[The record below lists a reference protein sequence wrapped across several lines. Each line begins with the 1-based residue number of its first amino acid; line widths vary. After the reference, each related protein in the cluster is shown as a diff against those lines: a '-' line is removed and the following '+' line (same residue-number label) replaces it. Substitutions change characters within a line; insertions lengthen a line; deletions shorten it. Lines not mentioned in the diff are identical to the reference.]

1 MTPPA
6 GTLVTAR
13 SLVNY
18 RVVVAS
24 FSNAGEMSMIARMRK
39 RPPPKHARRSHSAS
53 AVVFSLLETAEA
65 VASRLE
71 AAVSPLG
78 LSLAKLGVL
87 HPLAEAREPLPL
99 SELAERQHCVRSN
112 ITQLVDRLEKDGLV
126 RRRPDPDDHRGVLA
140 ALTPAGE
147 QAYAKG
153 MRALVE
159 AQQAIVGALSAG
171 DAKSLKSA
179 LDALTS

>member
-1 MTPPA
+1 
-6 GTLVTAR
+6 
-13 SLVNY
+13 
-18 RVVVAS
+18 
-24 FSNAGEMSMIARMRK
+24 MISRMRK
-39 RPPPKHARRSHSAS
+39 RPPKRRRRSHSAT
-53 AVVFSLLETAEA
+53 AVVASLLDTAEA
-65 VASRLE
+65 VESRLE

-99 SELAERQHCVRSN
+99 SELAQRTHCVRSN

-126 RRRPDPDDHRGVLA
+126 RRRPDPDDRRGVLA

-147 QAYAKG
+147 QAYTKG
-153 MRALVE
+153 MRALVD
-159 AQQAIVGALSAG
+159 AQQAIVRALSAG
-171 DAKSLKSA
+171 DAKSLQSA

>member
-1 MTPPA
+1 
-6 GTLVTAR
+6 
-13 SLVNY
+13 
-18 RVVVAS
+18 
-24 FSNAGEMSMIARMRK
+24 MRK
-39 RPPPKHARRSHSAS
+39 RAPKRRRRSATAS
-53 AVVFSLLETAEA
+53 AVVSSLLETAEA
-65 VASRLE
+65 VETRLE

-99 SELAERQHCVRSN
+99 SELAQRQHCVRSN

-126 RRRPDPDDHRGVLA
+126 RRRPDPQDRRGVLA

-147 QAYAKG
+147 QAYTKG

-159 AQQAIVGALSAG
+159 AQQAIVRTLSAG
-171 DAKSLKSA
+171 DAASLKSA
-179 LDALTS
+179 LNALTS

>member
-1 MTPPA
+1 
-6 GTLVTAR
+6 
-13 SLVNY
+13 
-18 RVVVAS
+18 
-24 FSNAGEMSMIARMRK
+24 MISPMRK
-39 RPPPKHARRSHSAS
+39 RAPKRTRRSAT
-53 AVVFSLLETAEA
+53 ATALVGSLLETAQAVEA
-65 VASRLE
+65 RLE

-99 SELAERQHCVRSN
+99 SALAQRTHCVRSN

-126 RRRPDPDDHRGVLA
+126 RRRPDPDDRRGVLA
-140 ALTPAGE
+140 VLTPAGE

-159 AQQAIVGALSAG
+159 AQQAIARTLSAG
-171 DAKSLKSA
+171 DADSLKSA
-179 LDALTS
+179 LNALTS

>member
-1 MTPPA
+1 MSA
-6 GTLVTAR
+6 KRAR
-13 SLVNY
+13 
-18 RVVVAS
+18 
-24 FSNAGEMSMIARMRK
+24 
-39 RPPPKHARRSHSAS
+39 PSHSAPAT

-65 VASRLE
+65 VESKLE
-71 AAVSPLG
+71 AAVSPVG
-78 LSLAKLGVL
+78 LSLAKLSVL
-87 HPLAEAREPLPL
+87 HPLAEAGTPLSL
-99 SELAERQHCVRSN
+99 SELAQRQHCVRSN

-126 RRRPDPDDHRGVLA
+126 RRRPDPHDRRSVLA

>member
-1 MTPPA
+1 
-6 GTLVTAR
+6 
-13 SLVNY
+13 
-18 RVVVAS
+18 
-24 FSNAGEMSMIARMRK
+24 MISPMRK
-39 RPPPKHARRSHSAS
+39 RAPKRRRRSATAS
-53 AVVFSLLETAEA
+53 AVVSSLLETAEA
-65 VASRLE
+65 VETRLE

-99 SELAERQHCVRSN
+99 SELAQRQHCVRSN

-126 RRRPDPDDHRGVLA
+126 RRRPDPQDRRGVLA

-147 QAYAKG
+147 QAYTKG

-159 AQQAIVGALSAG
+159 AQQAIVRTLSAG
-171 DAKSLKSA
+171 DAASLKSA
-179 LDALTS
+179 LNALTS

>member
-1 MTPPA
+1 
-6 GTLVTAR
+6 
-13 SLVNY
+13 
-18 RVVVAS
+18 
-24 FSNAGEMSMIARMRK
+24 MRK
-39 RPPPKHARRSHSAS
+39 PPRKRTRRAATAS
-53 AVVFSLLETAEA
+53 AVVSSLLETAEA
-65 VASRLE
+65 VEARLE

-87 HPLAEAREPLPL
+87 HPLAEARGPLPL
-99 SELAERQHCVRSN
+99 SALAERQHCVRSN

-126 RRRPDPDDHRGVLA
+126 RRRPDPADRRGVLA

-159 AQQAIVGALSAG
+159 TQQAIVRTLDAG

-179 LDALTS
+179 LDALT